1 MPQLVE
7 RLAEVHVR
15 QAWAAVVGGDVAR
28 RARPGRLAEGCLT
41 VVVDNSPWLHELTLR
56 EQEILGM
63 IQRRWP
69 AVKSLRLSV
78 GPLPSAADEVAAN
91 VAPRRAHLSD
101 RDRREIEEATAGIAD
116 AALATAV
123 RRVLA
128 RARGVSGAIEAAP

>member
-15 QAWAAVVGGDVAR
+15 QTWPAVVGDDVAR
-28 RARPGRLAEGCLT
+28 RARPGQLAEGCLT

-56 EQEILGM
+56 QPEILSL

-78 GPLPSAADEVAAN
+78 GPLPRDAGESDTDT
-91 VAPRRAHLSD
+91 APRRTRLGE
-101 RDRREIEEATAGIAD
+101 RDRREIDEAAAAIAD
-116 AALATAV
+116 AALATSV
-123 RRVLA
+123 RRVLT
-128 RARGVSGAIEAAP
+128 RAREGIGTPETPS